1 MTENFVSFDEFEKI
15 IQRMESRAH
24 TTFISPHEEM
34 EFRKAA
40 MQIDFS
46 AIENKG
52 VRQWLRR

>member
-52 VRQWLRR
+52 VL